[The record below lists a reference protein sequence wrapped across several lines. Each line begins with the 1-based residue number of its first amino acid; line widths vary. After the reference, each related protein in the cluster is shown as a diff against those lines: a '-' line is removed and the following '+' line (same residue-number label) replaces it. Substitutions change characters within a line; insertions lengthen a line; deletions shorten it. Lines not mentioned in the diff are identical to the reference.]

1 MVHNFVSQK
10 FSIKKLSYNW
20 FTPSSAGKKEVV
32 RNATIVACGVMVKI
46 EAFNSDFLVISL
58 ATLEGNQS

>member
-1 MVHNFVSQK
+1 
-10 FSIKKLSYNW
+10 LSYNW
-20 FTPSSAGKKEVV
+20 LTPSSAGKKEVV